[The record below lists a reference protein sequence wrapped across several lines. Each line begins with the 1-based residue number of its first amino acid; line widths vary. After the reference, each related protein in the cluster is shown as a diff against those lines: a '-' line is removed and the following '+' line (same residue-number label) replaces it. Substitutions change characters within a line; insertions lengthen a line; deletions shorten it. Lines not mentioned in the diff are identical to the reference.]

1 MTKEALDLALEA
13 LERMKGYGNVFLH
26 RRDERNPHEQVC
38 EAITAIKQARS
49 APVQSCYCPNCEAM
63 GKELAALKAQPA
75 VPLTDDWIRSKC
87 KQTWVFE
94 TAKQWVRMTE
104 EAHGITA
111 APVQEPDELKHIGE
125 QDSLLDVDESAWHL
139 LVENRGGCRCHISPP
154 CSACSNPIS
163 EEEMNEVGYT
173 YTTPPAAQP
182 APVQEPTYTTGHCKE
197 KAQPGGC
204 QLHNLHCG
212 YPACD
217 RKAAN
222 TLPAA
227 QQEHE
232 PENEPHVSLASV
244 QEPYGYVWFT
254 KHMEH
259 RFTRMKPHPDMGA
272 MDIRPVYTTPPAQPA
287 PAPGYCKHCKQYS
300 IEEPLP
306 AALEQD
312 VFWGVDW
319 GKAGDKSCV
328 SIIKRLPNGKIEVVA
343 VEYEP

>member
-1 MTKEALDLALEA
+1 MTNDKALDLALEA
-13 LERMKGYGNVFLH
+13 LEKSIAITMANIDL
-26 RRDERNPHEQVC
+26 RNK
-38 EAITAIKQARS
+38 AITAIKQARALNKKAENAGELGLDYEPVLDVS
-49 APVQSCYCPNCEAM
+49 LIDEGKTAAPVQEPVGGTQVSKVWWDGENLMAKPIPLEDIYLPAPVQSCYCPNCEEM
-63 GKELAALKAQPA
+63 GKELAALK
-75 VPLTDDWIRSKC
+75 S
-87 KQTWVFE
+87 
-94 TAKQWVRMTE
+94 
-104 EAHGITA
+104 
-111 APVQEPDELKHIGE
+111 
-125 QDSLLDVDESAWHL
+125 
-139 LVENRGGCRCHISPP
+139 
-154 CSACSNPIS
+154 
-163 EEEMNEVGYT
+163 
-173 YTTPPAAQP
+173 QP
-182 APVQEPTYTTGHCKE
+182 APVQEPRYTTGHCKE

-272 MDIRPVYTTPPAQPA
+272 MDIRLVYTTPPAQPA

-306 AALEQD
+306 AAQRQWVGLTDDER
-312 VFWGVDW
+312 
-319 GKAGDKSCV
+319 SECV
-328 SIIKRLPNGKIEVVA
+328 NTPFVSQQWANIEA
-343 VEYEP
+343 KLKEKNT